1 MPQTM
6 KAINILLVALLLVAV
21 GCTKSSSEGAAASN
35 GGNGSLTRFITVG
48 NYLYTVDNNNLKTYS
63 IANPA
68 IPVFKGST
76 QVGFA
81 IQTIFPYQDKLFI
94 GSANAM
100 FIYSIAN
107 PEQPTL
113 LSQTVYFVRGKDPI
127 VAFDSVA
134 YSTVQ
139 NGFAGGSGVLNV
151 YNIKDLARPTLQ
163 TVFAMNSPY
172 GLGVKDSALYVCDG
186 AAGLKLLNI
195 AKPYQPVTRGSFSE
209 PETFYD
215 VIVQGNTLI
224 AFIKGG
230 VCLIDITNV
239 LSPVLIAKL
248 KN

>member
-1 MPQTM
+1 MPQIM
-6 KAINILLVALLLVAV
+6 KAIHLLIGILLLVVA
-21 GCTKSSSEGAAASN
+21 GCGKSSDASSAN
-35 GGNGSLTRFITVG
+35 GSNGSLTRFITVG
-48 NYLYTVDNNNLKTYS
+48 NYLYTVDNNNLKTYN

-68 IPVFKGST
+68 QPVFKST
-76 QVGFA
+76 KPVGFA

-107 PEQPTL
+107 PEQPAL
-113 LSQTVYFVRGKDPI
+113 LSETVYFVQGRDPI

-139 NGFAGGSGVLNV
+139 NGRFGTNNQGVLNIF
-151 YNIKDLARPTLQ
+151 NIKNLSQPQRMGALL
-163 TVFAMNSPY
+163 MENPY
-172 GLGVKDSALYVCDG
+172 GMGVKDSALYVCDG
-186 AAGLKLLNI
+186 TAGLKLFNI
-195 AKPYQPVTRGSFSE
+195 SKPYQPVSRGTFPQTE
-209 PETFYD
+209 VFYD

-224 AFIKGG
+224 AYIKGG

-239 LSPVLIAKL
+239 LNPVLIAKL

>member
-1 MPQTM
+1 M
-6 KAINILLVALLLVAV
+6 KRINNLLIILLLIAV
-21 GCTKSSSEGAAASN
+21 GCTKSSSEGAASN
-35 GGNGSLTRFITVG
+35 GSNGSLTRFITVG
-48 NYLYTVDNNNLKTYS
+48 NYLYTVDNNNLKTYN

-68 IPVFKGST
+68 APVYKGST

-139 NGFAGGSGVLNV
+139 GRSAGISGVLNV
-151 YNIKDLARPTLQ
+151 YNIKNLNQPTLQ
-163 TVFAMNSPY
+163 TSFLLASPY
-172 GLGVKDSALYVCDG
+172 GLCVKDSALYVCDG
-186 AAGLKLLNI
+186 AAGLKLFNI
-195 AKPYQPVTRGSFSE
+195 TKPYQPLARGVFPESE
-209 PETFYD
+209 IFYD

-230 VCLIDITNV
+230 VCLIDITQV
-239 LSPVLIAKL
+239 LNPVLIAKL

>member
-1 MPQTM
+1 MPQIM
-6 KAINILLVALLLVAV
+6 KAINIFLCALLLVAV
-21 GCTKSSSEGAAASN
+21 GCTKSSSDVASSVN

-48 NYLYTVDNNNLKTYS
+48 NYLYTVDNSNLKTYN

-68 IPVFKGST
+68 TPVFKGST

-94 GSANAM
+94 GSSNAM

-107 PEQPTL
+107 PEQPAL
-113 LSQTVYFVRGKDPI
+113 LSQTIYFVRGKDPI

-139 NGFAGGSGVLNV
+139 NGFTGNNGVLNV
-151 YNIKDLARPTLQ
+151 YNIKDLARPILQ
-163 TVFAMNSPY
+163 SALVMDSPY

-186 AAGLKLLNI
+186 AAGLKLFNI
-195 AKPYQPVTRGSFSE
+195 NRPYQPVARGTFSE
-209 PETFYD
+209 PEVFYD

-230 VCLIDITNV
+230 VCLIDISNV
-239 LSPVLIAKL
+239 LNPVLIAKL

>member
-6 KAINILLVALLLVAV
+6 RTINTFIGVLLLVAV
-21 GCTKSSSEGAAASN
+21 GCTKSSSDVSSSN
-35 GGNGSLTRFITVG
+35 GSNGSLTRFITVA
-48 NYLYTVDNNNLKTYS
+48 NHLYTVDNNNLKTYN

-68 IPVFKGST
+68 SPVFKGT
-76 QVGFA
+76 TPIGFA

-113 LSQTVYFVRGKDPI
+113 LSQTAYFVRGKDPI

-134 YSTVQ
+134 YATVQ
-139 NGFAGGSGVLNV
+139 NGFAGATGVLNV
-151 YNIKDLARPTLQ
+151 FNIKNLNQPNLQ
-163 TVFAMNSPY
+163 TVLPLQSPY

-186 AAGLKLLNI
+186 AAGLKLFNI
-195 AKPYQPVTRGSFSE
+195 AKPYQPVARGSFSE

-230 VCLIDITNV
+230 VCLIDISDV
-239 LSPVLIAKL
+239 LNPVLIAKL

>member
-1 MPQTM
+1 MPQIM
-6 KAINILLVALLLVAV
+6 KTIHFFIVVLLLVV
-21 GCTKSSSEGAAASN
+21 IGCSKSSSDVTSSN
-35 GGNGSLTRFITVG
+35 SKNGSLTRFITVG
-48 NYLYTVDNNNLKTYS
+48 NYLYAVDNNNLKTYS

-68 IPVFKGST
+68 TPVFKGST
-76 QVGFA
+76 QVGFS

-107 PEQPTL
+107 PEQPVL
-113 LSQTVYFVRGKDPI
+113 LSQTVYFVQGRDPI

-134 YSTVQ
+134 YTTVRRDF
-139 NGFAGGSGVLNV
+139 GSGGGGVLNV
-151 YNIKDLARPTLQ
+151 YNIKNLSQPVLQARLTMANP
-163 TVFAMNSPY
+163 F

-186 AAGLKLLNI
+186 GAGLRLFNI
-195 AKPYQPVTRGSFSE
+195 SNPYQPAFRSTFGQ
-209 PETFYD
+209 PEVFYD

-224 AFIKGG
+224 AYIQGG

-239 LSPVLIAKL
+239 LIPVLIAKL